1 MLKSN
6 WHNACPGDY
15 IINNGCHPE
24 PVERLAKM
32 HCKAF
37 RQAQCDS
44 SDQNLIYYIALKK
57 NINN

>member
-24 PVERLAKM
+24 PVEGLAKM

-44 SDQNLIYYIALKK
+44 FRSKFTYYIALKK
-57 NINN
+57 T